1 MCLSR
6 PASGGGPRR
15 LVASLALSVI
25 FHGIVLLSI
34 WSKHWF
40 AADAKVFASGASLG
54 VLSVTFRREA
64 IFLSEP
70 REPVVVLDDSV
81 KPSLSIESPGND
93 LGVGADEPK
102 GQQIAAGEMQ
112 VVKPKEAGPD
122 DYLPREKL
130 TTSARPLNDIRIPW
144 PSFLPTIGMQSAVFT
159 LFIDEFGKVREM
171 VPDGHT
177 LPPVMEDVS
186 RKAFMATAFRP
197 ALVDG
202 RPVKSIQ
209 RIEVFFEYMPL
220 PQAAEPSGIVSR
232 TELK

>member
-25 FHGIVLLSI
+25 FHGIALFSL
-34 WSKHWF
+34 WPEHWI
-40 AADAKVFASGASLG
+40 AADSKVLSNEATLG

-70 REPVVVLDDSV
+70 REPEAVLDV
-81 KPSLSIESPGND
+81 PVEPSLSIEAPGNG
-93 LGVGADEPK
+93 LGVGADELK
-102 GQQIAAGEMQ
+102 EQQVAAGEMQ
-112 VVKPKEAGPD
+112 AVKPIDGGAD
-122 DYLPREKL
+122 DYLPRGKL

-186 RKAFMATAFRP
+186 RKAFMSTAFRP

-220 PQAAEPSGIVSR
+220 PQAAEPSGIVSQ